1 MKLKLNRNILLIGI
15 IGGILFFCMLNSC
28 SFKEGMKSKN
38 KKDGSIMN
46 KVGILVKKV
55 GNIATSKATGAA
67 VGAINGTAR
76 AVGKSV
82 NVVAGAAKILKKE
95 ALGNK

>member
-38 KKDGSIMN
+38 KKDGIMK

-55 GNIATSKATGAA
+55 GNTATSKAAGAA
-67 VGAINGTAR
+67 VDAINGTAR